1 MLGSHSKLSI
11 AQIVFYVPVTVLAL
25 YLACCRHKR
34 PRMAWI
40 VLTFFSLG
48 KRYNTQFT
56 IVQ

>member
-11 AQIVFYVPVTVLAL
+11 AQIVFYLPVTVLAL
-25 YLACCRHKR
+25 YLACYRHKR

-48 KRYNTQFT
+48 MCLGMRALF
-56 IVQ
+56 